1 MAVVERPAV
10 PVRWQAL
17 AQLSAQQKLGLIVAV
32 ALAAALLVGAWIWT
46 RTPDYRVLFTN
57 LDDRDGGAILAA
69 LQQMNVPYKLGE
81 GGAILVPASQ
91 VHEARLKLAAQGL
104 PKGGLVGFELM
115 ENPKLGASQFQEQVN
130 YQRALEGE
138 LARTVQSIAAV
149 QSARV
154 HLAIPRPS
162 VFLREREKPSA
173 SVLVHLYPGRSL
185 DAAQVNA
192 IVHLVSSSVPELQP
206 KNVTVID
213 QHGTLLSSNADPMTA
228 AGLDPSQLK
237 YRTELENL
245 YARRIEA
252 ILAPIVGASNLRAQV
267 SADVDFSHVE
277 KTAETYKPNGTPA
290 EAAVRSQHVVESTGE
305 GAPAAAGIPG
315 ALSNQPPGNATAPLE
330 AAPAKRDSTATPPP
344 VTAPLVP
351 TRKESTTNYEV
362 DKTVTYTRSPSG
374 VVRRLS
380 AAVVVNYRTVP
391 GADGKMEMKPLS
403 AEELAQIT
411 NLVKEAIGFDEKRG
425 DTVNVVNSPF
435 TAPEEEPAPAEVPL
449 WKQPQTLSLATE
461 VGKHLLFA
469 ALAAYL
475 LFGVLRPLARHLLS
489 PAAGSRTVAVEDSVP
504 ELAAPSGQRPPGQ
517 VNNLEVA
524 RQIARQDPRVVANVV
539 KSWVGGDEG

>member
-10 PVRWQAL
+10 PVSWQAL

-91 VHEARLKLAAQGL
+91 VHEARLELAAQGL

-149 QSARV
+149 QAARV

-213 QHGTLLSSNADPMTA
+213 QRGTLLSSNADPMTA

-330 AAPAKRDSTATPPP
+330 AAPAKKDSPATPPP

-489 PAAGSRTVAVEDSVP
+489 PAARSRTVAVEDSVP